1 MQFKKHI
8 YILSAALLLLNI
20 TSCKTNQKLANNNTT
35 ATTPIKANKLEDYYK
50 HQLAYNSFNGKMS
63 LSYDDGKMD
72 QKAGAN
78 IKMNKG
84 KDVWLMASAVGGM
97 IEVARGYATPD
108 SLLGMVG
115 LTKTAYKM
123 SFDEGIKKL
132 GVAVGFES
140 LQNLFIGNPLLSN
153 ATIQKSREAGN
164 EVILNFTQDGYE
176 LDVHYDKATGHMTK
190 QFLHNQSKN
199 FKCEIIYENYQPLAD
214 KQPFSYNR
222 TITIQDNGKKILTK
236 IDFSKAEINTPA
248 IINFRIPENYKVG
261 KL

>member
-1 MQFKKHI
+1 MNLKQHI
-8 YILSAALLLLNI
+8 YIAASALLLLNI
-20 TSCKTNQKLANNNTT
+20 TSCKSNKQLATPSTT
-35 ATTPIKANKLEDYYK
+35 TTVKANKLEDYYK
-50 HQLAYNSFNGKMS
+50 HQLAYNSFNGKMN

-72 QKAGAN
+72 QKVGAN

-108 SLLGMVG
+108 SLLAMVG
-115 LTKTAYKM
+115 LNKTAYKM
-123 SFDEGIKKL
+123 SFAEGIKKI
-132 GVAVGFES
+132 GVDVGFES

-153 ATIQKSREAGN
+153 VKIQNAREEGTS
-164 EVILNFTQDGYE
+164 VILQFTQEGYE
-176 LDVHYDKATGHMTK
+176 LNVYYDKASGHLTK
-190 QFLHNQSKN
+190 QHLYNKAKN
-199 FKCEIIYENYQPLAD
+199 LTCEIIYENYQALAD

-248 IINFRIPENYKVG
+248 IINFRIPDNYKVG